1 VDSVVV
7 GGTPAE
13 VGPEEA
19 GDFPVPKRMK
29 VKHFLDQLEHD
40 RVAAAIREAEKK
52 SSGQIVVFVT
62 HRRPKDALAFAR
74 KSFRKLKLHRTAKR
88 NGVLILVAP
97 AAQKVAIFGDTAV
110 DTKSDEAFWE
120 EVIQQMQPYL
130 KKGEFT
136 AAIVQAV
143 EKVGSVLAT
152 HFPPDGSSRQNEISD
167 EVVED

>member
-1 VDSVVV
+1 
-7 GGTPAE
+7 
-13 VGPEEA
+13 
-19 GDFPVPKRMK
+19 MK
-29 VKHFLDQLEHD
+29 TKHFLDRLEHD
-40 RVAAAIREAEKK
+40 RVAAAIRKAENK

-62 HRRPKDALAFAR
+62 RRRPKDALAFAR
-74 KSFRKLKLHRTAKR
+74 KSFRKLKLDRTEKR

-120 EVIQQMQPYL
+120 EVIQQMQPDL

-136 AAIVQAV
+136 AAIVGAV
-143 EKVGSVLAT
+143 EKVGSVLAE
-152 HFPPDGSSRQNEISD
+152 HFPPDGSKRRNEISD